1 MDIKS
6 ANFTWPKDASMVGTE
21 KAPAFEKFLEI
32 PVTVNQLGIK
42 TVSEFT
48 VEYTQSTHHQ

>member
-1 MDIKS
+1 
-6 ANFTWPKDASMVGTE
+6 MVGTE

>member
-1 MDIKS
+1 
-6 ANFTWPKDASMVGTE
+6 MVGTE
-21 KAPAFEKFLEI
+21 KAPAFEKFLNI
-32 PVTVNQLGIK
+32 PTIHTQLGIK